1 MQLLAWTIP
10 MVRRLKTSYVMQSRP
25 SQNSADLGMKS
36 HLGVPPVSRIVNG
49 LSKNLRNV
57 QEHRLLIQKDI
68 NDVLEKLMFLS
79 GGRPVAANLAGT
91 KKEE

>member
-1 MQLLAWTIP
+1 MLAWTIP
-10 MVRRLKTSYVMQSRP
+10 IVKHLRTNYAMRSKTSR
-25 SQNSADLGMKS
+25 NSADSGMKS
-36 HLGVPPVSRIVNG
+36 HLGVPPVSQIVNG

-68 NDVLEKLMFLS
+68 NDVLEKLMVLS
-79 GGRPVAANLAGT
+79 GHRPGAANLAGT